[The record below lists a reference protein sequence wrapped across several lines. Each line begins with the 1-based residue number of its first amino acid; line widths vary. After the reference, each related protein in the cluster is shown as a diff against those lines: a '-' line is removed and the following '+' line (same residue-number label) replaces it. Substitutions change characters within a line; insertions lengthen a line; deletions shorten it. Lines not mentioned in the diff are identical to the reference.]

1 MGYSEECKHKYKIE
15 ITLATGKS
23 IDEVENLIAEFIDEN
38 IGLLLGG
45 RGEELQH
52 GVFETVRYVKCPLV
66 DSCGGRPR
74 CMFLGPEDT
83 CKSANGPCAEANK
96 RDRGISHA
104 MLQF

>member
-15 ITLATGKS
+15 VTLATRKS

-52 GVFETVRYVKCPLV
+52 EVFETIRYIKCPLV

-74 CMFLGPEDT
+74 CRFLGPEDT
-83 CKSANGPCAEANK
+83 CKSANGVCAEARK
-96 RDRGISHA
+96 REQGV
-104 MLQF
+104 